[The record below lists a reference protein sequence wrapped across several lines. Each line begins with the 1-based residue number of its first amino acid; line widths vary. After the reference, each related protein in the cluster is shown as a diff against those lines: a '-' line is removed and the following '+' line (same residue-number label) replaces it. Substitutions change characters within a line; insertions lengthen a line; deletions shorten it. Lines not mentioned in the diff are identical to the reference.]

1 MYYYYLEEMA
11 QQREREI
18 ARRTRSPLFTHHP
31 ANEPVRSRRDERG
44 GVRLSLGGWWRR
56 GARRQDATCRRA
68 AAWSG
73 TC

>member
-31 ANEPVRSRRDERG
+31 DTEPVRSRRSERG
-44 GVRLSLGGWWRR
+44 GVRLLGAWWHR
-56 GARRQDATCRRA
+56 GARRKGATCSRG